1 MDKNSNAQFHLDV
14 TTGTFLPDTSAAV
27 SASDFLL
34 EIHDSKSLPCGQP
47 EMHPL
52 TDRVTNTRLNSGTN
66 IGYLTRDKTTTIESN
81 MSPDHTTSLSTS
93 GVLPV

>member
-14 TTGTFLPDTSAAV
+14 ESRIFLDTTAA
-27 SASDFLL
+27 ANDFLL